1 MGLTTAT
8 TAATTIKKVCF
19 HDRIRIYEIEN
30 ERKSDDR
37 EITLEQPSQSKT
49 NGNNNNQQ
57 LLCDEQQQYHAT
69 PSSSNSFIV
78 LDQHD
83 KRRFNR
89 LQRRKHLATV
99 VQDMPSLPFQ
109 NQNHTQRQR
118 QRQHTRNRWDA
129 NITRGET
136 NNNISLHQPSRQ
148 KSIEDASE
156 IIDTIGTSSSRY
168 SHTST

>member
-1 MGLTTAT
+1 MGSTTAT

-118 QRQHTRNRWDA
+118 QHTRNRWDA